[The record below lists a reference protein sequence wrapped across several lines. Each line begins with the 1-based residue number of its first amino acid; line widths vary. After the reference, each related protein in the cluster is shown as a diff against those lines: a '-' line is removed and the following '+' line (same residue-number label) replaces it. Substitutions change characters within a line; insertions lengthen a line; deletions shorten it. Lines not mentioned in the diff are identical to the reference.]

1 MSGSAWPLFIAI
13 TEKLDRD
20 DLSVWLDLLLT
31 PAEKE
36 DIQDRIE
43 ILKGLLE
50 ESLPQ
55 RELGEKLGV
64 SISKISRGSNLLKTI
79 NSDKKE
85 WLREKLMQKSYD

>member
-1 MSGSAWPLFIAI
+1 MTGSAWPLFIAI

-36 DIQDRIE
+36 DIQDRID

-55 RELGEKLGV
+55 RELAEKLGV
-64 SISKISRGSNLLKTI
+64 SISKISRGSNLLKTL

-85 WLREKLMQKSYD
+85 WLREKLMQKSHD